1 MNTSVASYINSSTIF
16 MNGHCSLI
24 LKIPMF
30 KLNHPRIA
38 LFQLHHFSWNPYCWW
53 RHHLWMTSLLPF
65 WWRHVTWSHFIW
77 CNFGPSMI
85 LPSFITN
92 GSFLEILRQNS
103 WILGV
108 FDSSYQGLLL
118 EGPKRGWGRGPYAP
132 PPPKISGLMSRWN
145 CPLWTISRPSW
156 KKMITT

>member
-1 MNTSVASYINSSTIF
+1 
-16 MNGHCSLI
+16 
-24 LKIPMF
+24 MF

-118 EGPKRGWGRGPYAP
+118 EGPMRGWLHSGDKLCSAGDISWVWALLITIRHFRNDLEGREGLSEVEKLREGAP
-132 PPPKISGLMSRWN
+132 SLRSF
-145 CPLWTISRPSW
+145 
-156 KKMITT
+156 

>member
-1 MNTSVASYINSSTIF
+1 
-16 MNGHCSLI
+16 
-24 LKIPMF
+24 MF

-118 EGPKRGWGRGPYAP
+118 EGPKRGWRSMSSNFTSVLTMFTEPVVQFCTVFVHGVKCSNKLKKCWSHSGSMEGIPVSNGR
-132 PPPKISGLMSRWN
+132 L
-145 CPLWTISRPSW
+145 L
-156 KKMITT
+156 